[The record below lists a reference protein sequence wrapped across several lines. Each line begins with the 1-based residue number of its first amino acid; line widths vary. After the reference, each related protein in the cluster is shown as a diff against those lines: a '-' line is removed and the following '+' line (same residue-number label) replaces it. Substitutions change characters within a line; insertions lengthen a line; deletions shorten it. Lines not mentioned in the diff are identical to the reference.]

1 MTPDRSFWLFI
12 EPYVHMTF
20 QAGDVLF
27 YNTLNKKMVVISDQ
41 PVIVHLCRMLSKPS
55 NNYTIEISEEELN
68 NPVIHSFI
76 KLLRKSYLGDL
87 LKQSWSDKKP
97 VMIVPNPLIKKHE
110 TGAFVPDAE
119 TLRELILHI
128 SSSNSGLVR
137 QYNRAYA
144 QFVFPYA
151 TSGKKKELDLRL
163 LKVII
168 DETRSFS
175 KMTFDLVADDIL
187 KYSQLRE
194 LLSML
199 ETVNHQKRFYF
210 FPMNFNAQGFD
221 IPQKNSTYI
230 LLLTHPFSEANIDSI
245 IKSLYQTRN
254 HIPVEW
260 HFIVRDSYELVDA
273 NRIIQ
278 NLHLK
283 NIFFKPYFTGSN
295 YSFFRDYVFIDK
307 NDIDASKPDEKHI
320 LARKMINETEWG
332 KLTILPG
339 GKVFANVNDE
349 PLGNLKKDSIND
361 LIRKEANNGI
371 SWKRIR
377 SSAIPCKNCLYHLL
391 CPPISN
397 YELVMKKFNL
407 CHLVP

>member
-1 MTPDRSFWLFI
+1 MTHNRSLWLFI

-20 QAGDVLF
+20 QTGGVLF
-27 YNTLNKKMVVISDQ
+27 YNTLNKKMVLISKQ
-41 PVIVHLCRMLSKPS
+41 PSIVNICRMLTKPS
-55 NNYTIEISEEELN
+55 NNYIIEISEEELN
-68 NPVIHSFI
+68 NPAIRSFI
-76 KLLRKSYLGDL
+76 KLLRKSYMGDL
-87 LKQSWSDKKP
+87 LRQSWSGRKP
-97 VMIVPNPLIKKHE
+97 VMIVPIPLIKKHE

-119 TLRELILHI
+119 TLRELILHL

-144 QFVFPYA
+144 QFGFPHA
-151 TSGKKKELDLRL
+151 TSGKKKELDPRL

-168 DETRSFS
+168 DGTRSFS
-175 KMTFDLVADDIL
+175 KTTLDLVAENIL
-187 KYSQLRE
+187 EYSHLKE
-194 LLSML
+194 LLTML

-210 FPMNFNAQGFD
+210 FPMNFNPQAFD
-221 IPQKNSTYI
+221 IPKKNSTCI
-230 LLLTHPFSEANIDSI
+230 LLLTHPFSEAKIDSI
-245 IKSLYQTRN
+245 IKSFHQTRN

-260 HFIVRDSYELVDA
+260 HFIVRDSHELVEA

-295 YSFFRDYVFIDK
+295 YSFFSDYVVITK
-307 NDIDASKPDEKHI
+307 EDIAASKPDQQQI

-349 PLGNLKKDSIND
+349 PLGNLKKDSMND
-361 LIRKEANNGI
+361 LIIKEANNGA

-377 SSAIPCKNCLYHLL
+377 SSVVPCKNCLYYLL

-407 CHLVP
+407 CHLAP